1 MKGVWERS
9 ESSISLF
16 SYLIILRIQE
26 AISETISTVT
36 YTHMYSNMYTHNL
49 KKKKYR
55 DAFNIRLR

>member
-49 KKKKYR
+49 KKKVP
-55 DAFNIRLR
+55 